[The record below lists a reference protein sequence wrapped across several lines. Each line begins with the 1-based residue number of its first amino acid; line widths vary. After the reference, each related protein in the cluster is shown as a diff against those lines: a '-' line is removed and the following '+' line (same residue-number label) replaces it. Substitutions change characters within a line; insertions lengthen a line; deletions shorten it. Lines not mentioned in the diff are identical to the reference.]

1 MRPKVMGVVNVTP
14 DSFSDGGHH
23 DTVDAAVAHGL
34 QLLEEGAD
42 LLDVGGES
50 TRPGAVPVD
59 EATELARPIPVIEG
73 LRAARPDVVISVDTS
88 KPMVAASPT
97 IGCSASLDHFCAKT
111 TDVWLPTR
119 STRPSR
125 SMISRLARAV
135 AAPCMKSWPSRGLA

>member
-23 DTVDAAVAHGL
+23 DTIDAAVAHGL

-59 EATELARPIPVIEG
+59 EATELARTIPVIEG
-73 LRAARPDVVISVDTS
+73 LRAARPDVVISVDPS
-88 KPMVAASPT
+88 KPMVAEA
-97 IGCSASLDHFCAKT
+97 A
-111 TDVWLPTR
+111 
-119 STRPSR
+119 
-125 SMISRLARAV
+125 ARAGI
-135 AAPCMKSWPSRGLA
+135 AAIAQPGGSKRDAEVIEDLDSLLHGRPVGGAAHHDGHEGCG